1 MNIITNS
8 HRALAEKSVSEQLNQ
23 MSRTVKA
30 YLQVD
35 SEEANEE
42 LTTENNDNSSKIVY
56 NNCISNK
63 CIYNNLKQT

>member
-1 MNIITNS
+1 MGKKMNITTNS

-30 YLQVD
+30 YLQLD

-42 LTTENNDNSSKIVY
+42 LTR
-56 NNCISNK
+56 
-63 CIYNNLKQT
+63 